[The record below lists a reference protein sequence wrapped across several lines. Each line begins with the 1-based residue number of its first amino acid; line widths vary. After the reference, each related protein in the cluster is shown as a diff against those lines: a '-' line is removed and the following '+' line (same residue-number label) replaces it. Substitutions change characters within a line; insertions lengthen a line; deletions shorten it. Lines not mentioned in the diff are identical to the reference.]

1 MLTSRLQ
8 QLLRGGQGGQ
18 GGQGLPVS
26 STPAT
31 QATLAKET
39 AVTRPLGMAIDL
51 ATELMDAHGLVG
63 WRIKL
68 DHARRRAGQ
77 CDFTNKTISL
87 SRLYVRHA
95 DIGHIRDTILHEIAH
110 ALVGPRH
117 GHDAVWRQKAREIGC
132 SATRCHSLSFA
143 RARWVMTCPN
153 GCFSVERHRK
163 KSGLVCA
170 SCKSAVEFHAAETM
184 MAK

>member
-1 MLTSRLQ
+1 MLSSSLK
-8 QLLRGGQGGQ
+8 QLLLGGQGRRC
-18 GGQGLPVS
+18 LPFPP
-26 STPAT
+26 TPAT
-31 QATLAKET
+31 QDALAKKT
-39 AVTRPLGMAIDL
+39 ALTRPLGMAIDL

-77 CDFTNKTISL
+77 CDFTKKTISL

-95 DIGHIRDTILHEIAH
+95 DIDHIHDTILHEIAH

-132 SATRCHSLSFA
+132 TAKRCHSLSFA

-153 GCFSVERHRK
+153 GCFSVERHRR

-170 SCKSAVEFHAAETM
+170 SCESAVVFHAAETM
-184 MAK
+184 TVT